1 MSALSGTTDAPRPSR
16 GGRPRDPS
24 RDGVIRA
31 AILRLLAD
39 VGYGA
44 LTMDAVAA
52 EAGVGKA
59 TIYRRWRTKQD
70 LVVDTISDL
79 NRAEATPR
87 TPARSRGP
95 AGDAAVAG
103 LGHHRSGRRGDLSLL
118 STVPHQPALAEAFR
132 NGPLAVWRTAFDE
145 IWARAEQRGEL
156 RPGVSGSVAAEAT
169 SALLVQ
175 RWLLTGEPVD
185 DAYADEVLETVVLPL
200 LRTVRRDG
208 LSSPPQGAGPA
219 LERADHLVGDPAAV
233 EVAGLRPHRLAV
245 DAVRGRPCRVEGHR
259 TAQVLVAAAR
269 VLVGPADRGDRRP
282 STTASQ

>member
-1 MSALSGTTDAPRPSR
+1 MAVLTTTEIPRPSR

-44 LTMDAVAA
+44 LTMDAVAS

-79 NRAEATPR
+79 NRAQATPPDTGSVESDLR
-87 TPARSRGP
+87 EMMHQMVALIAGP
-95 AGDAAVAG
+95 TGAAT
-103 LGHHRSGRRGDLSLL
+103 LSLL
-118 STVPHQPALAEAFR
+118 STMPHQPALAEAFR
-132 NGPLAVWRTAFDE
+132 DGPLAVWRQSYDA
-145 IWARAEQRGEL
+145 IWERAEQRGEVRAGL
-156 RPGVSGSVAAEAT
+156 SRSIVAEST

-185 DAYADEVLETVVLPL
+185 EAYADEVLETVVLPL
-200 LRTVRRDG
+200 V
-208 LSSPPQGAGPA
+208 
-219 LERADHLVGDPAAV
+219 
-233 EVAGLRPHRLAV
+233 
-245 DAVRGRPCRVEGHR
+245 R
-259 TAQVLVAAAR
+259 TAGA
-269 VLVGPADRGDRRP
+269 PA
-282 STTASQ
+282 

>member
-1 MSALSGTTDAPRPSR
+1 MSALTSVESPRSSR

-31 AILRLLAD
+31 AILRLLAE

-70 LVVDTISDL
+70 LVVDTIAEL
-79 NRAEATPR
+79 NRMETLAPDTGTLEGDLRSMLHSLVTVISGPVGAAT
-87 TPARSRGP
+87 
-95 AGDAAVAG
+95 
-103 LGHHRSGRRGDLSLL
+103 LSLL

-132 NGPLAVWRTAFDE
+132 DGPMGVWRDAFAAVWE
-145 IWARAEQRGEL
+145 RAEERGEL
-156 RPGVSGSVAAEAT
+156 QPGVDARMSGEAT

-185 DAYADEVLETVVLPL
+185 GAFADQVLEMVLLPL
-200 LRTVRRDG
+200 LR
-208 LSSPPQGAGPA
+208 SPQ
-219 LERADHLVGDPAAV
+219 
-233 EVAGLRPHRLAV
+233 
-245 DAVRGRPCRVEGHR
+245 
-259 TAQVLVAAAR
+259 QV
-269 VLVGPADRGDRRP
+269 
-282 STTASQ
+282 

>member
-1 MSALSGTTDAPRPSR
+1 MSKVCVMAAMTTTDMPRPSR

-44 LTMDAVAA
+44 LTMDAVAS

-79 NRAEATPR
+79 NRAEASPTDTGSLEGDLR
-87 TPARSRGP
+87 QMLRSLVGVINGP
-95 AGDAAVAG
+95 TGAAT
-103 LGHHRSGRRGDLSLL
+103 LSLL

-132 NGPLAVWRTAFDE
+132 NGPLAVWRQSFEE
-145 IWARAEQRGEL
+145 IWARAEERGEV
-156 RPGVSGSVAAEAT
+156 RPGVAGSVAAETT

-175 RWLLTGEPVD
+175 RWLLTGKPVD
-185 DAYADEVLETVVLPL
+185 EAFADEVLDTVVLPL
-200 LRTVRRDG
+200 IRV
-208 LSSPPQGAGPA
+208 SSSA
-219 LERADHLVGDPAAV
+219 
-233 EVAGLRPHRLAV
+233 
-245 DAVRGRPCRVEGHR
+245 
-259 TAQVLVAAAR
+259 
-269 VLVGPADRGDRRP
+269 
-282 STTASQ
+282 

>member
-1 MSALSGTTDAPRPSR
+1 MAALMTTEVPRSSR

-24 RDGVIRA
+24 RDSVIRA

-44 LTMDAVAA
+44 LTMDAVAS

-79 NRAEATPR
+79 NRAEAAPPDTGSLEGDLR
-87 TPARSRGP
+87 LMLRSLVSVITGP
-95 AGDAAVAG
+95 TGAAT
-103 LGHHRSGRRGDLSLL
+103 LSLL

-132 NGPLAVWRTAFDE
+132 DGPLAVWRHAFE
-145 IWARAEQRGEL
+145 QIWARAEQRGEV
-156 RPGVSGSVAAEAT
+156 RPGVAGSVPAETT

-185 DAYADEVLETVVLPL
+185 EAYADEVLDTVVLPL
-200 LRTVRRDG
+200 VRAG
-208 LSSPPQGAGPA
+208 SS
-219 LERADHLVGDPAAV
+219 
-233 EVAGLRPHRLAV
+233 
-245 DAVRGRPCRVEGHR
+245 
-259 TAQVLVAAAR
+259 
-269 VLVGPADRGDRRP
+269 
-282 STTASQ
+282 ASA

>member
-1 MSALSGTTDAPRPSR
+1 MAVMTTPDVARPSR

-70 LVVDTISDL
+70 LVVDTISEL
-79 NRAEATPR
+79 NRAEATPADTGSLEGDLR
-87 TPARSRGP
+87 QMLRQMVAVITGP
-95 AGDAAVAG
+95 AGAAT
-103 LGHHRSGRRGDLSLL
+103 LSLL
-118 STVPHQPALAEAFR
+118 STVPHQPALAQAFR
-132 NGPLAVWRTAFDE
+132 HGPLEVWRHAYDQ
-145 IWARAEQRGEL
+145 IWARAEERGDV
-156 RPGVSGSVAAEAT
+156 RPGIAGTVLAEAT

-185 DAYADEVLETVVLPL
+185 EAYADEVLDTVVLPL
-200 LRTVRRDG
+200 LRAST
-208 LSSPPQGAGPA
+208 
-219 LERADHLVGDPAAV
+219 AA
-233 EVAGLRPHRLAV
+233 
-245 DAVRGRPCRVEGHR
+245 
-259 TAQVLVAAAR
+259 
-269 VLVGPADRGDRRP
+269 
-282 STTASQ
+282 

>member
-1 MSALSGTTDAPRPSR
+1 MPRPSR

-44 LTMDAVAA
+44 LTMDAVAS

-79 NRAEATPR
+79 NRAEASPPDTGSLEGDLR
-87 TPARSRGP
+87 A
-95 AGDAAVAG
+95 DAAVAG
-103 LGHHRSGRRGDLSLL
+103 HGDHRPDRCRDAVAAVDGAAPAGAGGGVPQRSAGRVAAVLRGDLDARRAARRGAARGSPGRW
-118 STVPHQPALAEAFR
+118 SAE
-132 NGPLAVWRTAFDE
+132 T
-145 IWARAEQRGEL
+145 
-156 RPGVSGSVAAEAT
+156 T

-185 DAYADEVLETVVLPL
+185 DAYADEVLDTVVLPL
-200 LRTVRRDG
+200 VRVHA
-208 LSSPPQGAGPA
+208 P
-219 LERADHLVGDPAAV
+219 
-233 EVAGLRPHRLAV
+233 
-245 DAVRGRPCRVEGHR
+245 
-259 TAQVLVAAAR
+259 T
-269 VLVGPADRGDRRP
+269 P
-282 STTASQ
+282 S

>member
-1 MSALSGTTDAPRPSR
+1 MAALMTTEGTRPSR

-44 LTMDAVAA
+44 LTMDAVAS

-79 NRAEATPR
+79 NRAEATPPDTGSLEGDLR
-87 TPARSRGP
+87 QMMRSLVSVITGP
-95 AGDAAVAG
+95 TGAAT
-103 LGHHRSGRRGDLSLL
+103 LSLL

-132 NGPLAVWRTAFDE
+132 NGPLAVWRQAFE
-145 IWARAEQRGEL
+145 QIWARAEQRGEA
-156 RPGVSGSVAAEAT
+156 RPGMAGSVIAETT

-185 DAYADEVLETVVLPL
+185 EAYADEVLDTVVLPL
-200 LRTVRRDG
+200 IRTSV
-208 LSSPPQGAGPA
+208 
-219 LERADHLVGDPAAV
+219 
-233 EVAGLRPHRLAV
+233 
-245 DAVRGRPCRVEGHR
+245 
-259 TAQVLVAAAR
+259 
-269 VLVGPADRGDRRP
+269 
-282 STTASQ
+282 